1 VNTIMRQK
9 PESGAKSPEKAA
21 AAATK
26 KPEPAARG
34 PLSAQDRQT
43 RIAEVADRRAH
54 SRGFEAGGELEDWL
68 AAEREVDAEHP

>member
-1 VNTIMRQK
+1 VNTITRQR
-9 PESGAKSPEKAA
+9 PESGSKTSEKAA

-43 RIAEVADRRAH
+43 RIAEAAYRRAH
-54 SRGFEAGGELEDWL
+54 ARGFEAGGELEDWL
-68 AAEREVDAEHP
+68 TAEREVDAEHP